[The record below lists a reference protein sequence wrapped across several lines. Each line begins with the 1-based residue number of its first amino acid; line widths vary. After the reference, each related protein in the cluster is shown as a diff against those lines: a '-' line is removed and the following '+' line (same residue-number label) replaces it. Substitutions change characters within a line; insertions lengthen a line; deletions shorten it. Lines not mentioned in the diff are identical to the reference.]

1 MVEQVSRSRPPHGRH
16 GKGPSSFW
24 MHDPDL
30 VFASLGLKEG
40 DRFLD
45 LGCGPGDYSL
55 RASREVGPSGLVFA
69 LDRGREALDKVW
81 EKMAAENRSN
91 IRVIEADLTAT
102 LPLPRDSVDLCLLA
116 TVLHIHRIRTAELS
130 LFDEI
135 HRVLRTGGRFAVI
148 ECKKE
153 EQDFGPPIHLRL
165 SPEEV
170 EEAVRKHGFRQCGL
184 VDLGYNYLIQFTAL

>member
-1 MVEQVSRSRPPHGRH
+1 MVERTGRNRPPHGRH

-40 DRFLD
+40 DRFAD
-45 LGCGPGDYSL
+45 LGCGPGDYSI
-55 RASREVGPSGLVFA
+55 RASLEVGPSGLVFA
-69 LDRGREALDKVW
+69 LDRGREVLDKVW
-81 EKMAAENRSN
+81 EKMAAENLAN
-91 IRVIEADLTAT
+91 IRVIEADLAAI

-116 TVLHIHRIRTAELS
+116 TVLHIQRIRTAELS

-135 HRVLRTGGRFAVI
+135 HRVLRPGGRFAVI

-170 EEAVRKHGFRQCGL
+170 EEAVRKHGFRQRGL
-184 VDLGYNYLIQFTAL
+184 VDLGYSYLIQFTAL